1 MVKKT
6 QQQKNKDRKRRA
18 GMCQVQESKIKINSH
33 LYICVYVL
41 YSMLNRILNAYLEE
55 QIHSQQQE
63 VELTLI

>member
-1 MVKKT
+1 
-6 QQQKNKDRKRRA
+6 
-18 GMCQVQESKIKINSH
+18 MCQVQESKIKINSH